1 MPALPSAPSPRHS
14 RPCRPGRYNTPV
26 LSHVALIHQPYRPET
41 GEVAAHVRAMLER
54 RRVEATLL
62 SAFDLDPTV
71 AGGYDLALTFGGD
84 GTTLRTARWAAM
96 AQVPIVPVG
105 MGTLS
110 FLAELLPDEIEGSL
124 DPYIAGE
131 FWRDERAMLRVDVG
145 DGAAIAM
152 NDVVVARGAQLRAI
166 TIDLAVHERDVTR
179 FTADAVVV
187 ATATGSTA
195 YALAAGG
202 PVLAPDLD
210 NIVVVPVAGHLSA
223 LRSLVLPSSAE
234 LTLTVVRSQP
244 AVASADGQVD
254 FELPVGQTVQVRIA
268 QQRTVFARRGDPRD
282 FYAHLTARLRRSPH
296 GTP

>member
-1 MPALPSAPSPRHS
+1 MVR
-14 RPCRPGRYNTPV
+14 
-26 LSHVALIHQPYRPET
+26 VALIHQQYRPET
-41 GEVAAHVRAMLER
+41 REVAEHVRRLAEKR
-54 RRVEATLL
+54 GVESDLL
-62 SAFDLDPTV
+62 NAFDLDPTA
-71 AGGYDLALTFGGD
+71 AGNYDMAVSFGGD
-84 GTTLRTARWAAM
+84 GTTLRAARWAAF

-110 FLAELLPDEIEGSL
+110 FLAELHPDEIEASV
-124 DPYIAGE
+124 DPYLAGD

-145 DGAAIAM
+145 DGCALAL

-166 TIDLAVHERDVTR
+166 TVDLAVHEREVTR

-202 PVLAPDLD
+202 PVLAPDLR
-210 NIVVVPVAGHLSA
+210 NMVVVPVAGHLSA
-223 LRSLVLPSSAE
+223 LRSLVLPAEAE
-234 LTLTVVRSQP
+234 LTLTVARSQP
-244 AVASADGQVD
+244 AIASADGQVD
-254 FELPVGQTVQVRIA
+254 YDVPVGLPVKVKIAKQTTI
-268 QQRTVFARRGDPRD
+268 FARRGDPRD

>member
-1 MPALPSAPSPRHS
+1 M
-14 RPCRPGRYNTPV
+14 
-26 LSHVALIHQPYRPET
+26 SHVALIHQPYRPET
-41 GEVAAHVRAMLER
+41 GEVAQHVRKLLER
-54 RRVEATLL
+54 RNVESEML
-62 SAFDLDPTV
+62 SAFDLNPAT
-71 AGGYDLALTFGGD
+71 AHHYRLALTFGGD
-84 GTTLRTARWAAM
+84 GTTLRAARWAAF

-110 FLAELLPDEIEGSL
+110 FLAELQPDEIESSL
-124 DPYIAGE
+124 DPYLAGE

-145 DGAAIAM
+145 DATAIAL

-166 TIDLAVHERDVTR
+166 TVDLAVHDREVTR

-202 PVLAPDLD
+202 PVLAPDLN

-223 LRSLVLPSSAE
+223 LRSLVLPESAE
-234 LTLTVVRSQP
+234 LTVTVARSQP
-244 AVASADGQVD
+244 AIASADAQVD
-254 FELPVGQTVQVRIA
+254 FDLPAGQSIQIRIA
-268 QQRTVFARRGDPRD
+268 SQRAVFARRGDPRD

>member
-1 MPALPSAPSPRHS
+1 MT
-14 RPCRPGRYNTPV
+14 Y
-26 LSHVALIHQPYRPET
+26 VALIHQPYRPET
-41 GEVAAHVRAMLER
+41 GEVAEHVRQLLAR
-54 RRVEATLL
+54 RNVESELL
-62 SAFDLDPTV
+62 SAFDLDPSG
-71 AGGYDLALTFGGD
+71 AHQYRLALTFGGD
-84 GTTLRTARWAAM
+84 GTTLRTARWSAVAR
-96 AQVPIVPVG
+96 VPIVPVG

-110 FLAELLPDEIEGSL
+110 FLAELQPDEIEDHL
-124 DPYIAGE
+124 DPYLAGE

-145 DGAAIAM
+145 DGSAIAL

-166 TIDLAVHERDVTR
+166 TVDLAVHNREVTR

-202 PVLAPDLD
+202 PVLAPDLY
-210 NIVVVPVAGHLSA
+210 NMVVVPVAGHLSA
-223 LRSLVLPSSAE
+223 LRSLVLPAEAE

-244 AVASADGQVD
+244 GIASADGQVD
-254 FELPVGQTVQVRIA
+254 FDLPVGHAVKIRIA
-268 QQRTVFARRGDPRD
+268 EQRTVFARRGDPRD

>member
-1 MPALPSAPSPRHS
+1 M
-14 RPCRPGRYNTPV
+14 
-26 LSHVALIHQPYRPET
+26 SHVALVHQPYRPET
-41 GEVAAHVRAMLER
+41 GEAAEHVREMLAR
-54 RRVEATLL
+54 RRVECEVL
-62 SAFDLDPTV
+62 SAFDLDPAS
-71 AGGYDLALTFGGD
+71 AGRFTLALAFGGD
-84 GTTLRTARWAAM
+84 GTTLRTARWAAV
-96 AQVPIVPVG
+96 ARVPIVPVG

-110 FLAELLPDEIEGSL
+110 FLAELQPGEVEANL
-124 DPYIAGE
+124 DPYLAGE
-131 FWRDERAMLRVDVG
+131 FWRDQRAMLSVRVDGQQAV
-145 DGAAIAM
+145 AL
-152 NDVVVARGAQLRAI
+152 NDVVVARGAQLRAV
-166 TIDLAVHERDVTR
+166 TLDLAVHDRDVTR

-210 NIVVVPVAGHLSA
+210 NLVVVPVAGHLSA
-223 LRSLVLPSSAE
+223 LRSLVLPATAN

-254 FELPVGQTVQVRIA
+254 FELPVGQRVQIQLA
-268 QQRTVFARRGDPRD
+268 EERTVFARRGDPGD

>member
-1 MPALPSAPSPRHS
+1 M
-14 RPCRPGRYNTPV
+14 
-26 LSHVALIHQPYRPET
+26 SHVALIHQPYRPET
-41 GEVAAHVRAMLER
+41 AEVANHVRTLLER
-54 RRVEATLL
+54 RQVEATLL
-62 SAFDLDPTV
+62 SAFDLDPTT
-71 AGGYDLALTFGGD
+71 AGGYDLAVSFGGD
-84 GTTLRTARWAAM
+84 GTTLRTARWAAL

-110 FLAELLPDEIEGSL
+110 FLAELHPDEIDGSV
-124 DPYIAGE
+124 DPYLAGE
-131 FWRDERAMLRVDVG
+131 FWRDERTMLRVDVG
-145 DGAAIAM
+145 DRCAVAL

-166 TIDLAVHERDVTR
+166 TVDLAVHDRDVTR

-202 PVLAPDLD
+202 PVLAPDLQ

-223 LRSLVLPSSAE
+223 LRSLVLPESAE
-234 LTLTVVRSQP
+234 LTVTVARSQP
-244 AVASADGQVD
+244 AIASADGQVD
-254 FELPVGQTVQVRIA
+254 FDLPAGQSVQIRVA
-268 QQRTVFARRGDPRD
+268 AQRTVFARRGDPRD

>member
-1 MPALPSAPSPRHS
+1 M
-14 RPCRPGRYNTPV
+14 T
-26 LSHVALIHQPYRPET
+26 HVALIHQPYRPET
-41 GEVAAHVRAMLER
+41 GEVAEHVRALLER
-54 RRVEATLL
+54 RQVEATTL
-62 SAFDLDPTV
+62 SAFELDPTA
-71 AGGYDLALTFGGD
+71 AGDYSLALTFGGD
-84 GTTLRTARWAAM
+84 GTTLRTARWSALAK
-96 AQVPIVPVG
+96 VPIVPVG

-110 FLAELLPDEIEGSL
+110 FLAELQPDEIESNL
-124 DPYIAGE
+124 DPYLAGE

-145 DGAAIAM
+145 DRMAIAL

-166 TIDLAVHERDVTR
+166 TVDLAVHDRDVTR

-202 PVLAPDLD
+202 PVLAPDLQ
-210 NIVVVPVAGHLSA
+210 NMVVVPVAGHLSA
-223 LRSLVLPSSAE
+223 LRSLVLPATSE

-254 FELPVGQTVQVRIA
+254 FELPVGQEVKIRIA
-268 QQRTVFARRGDPRD
+268 EQRTIFARRGDPRD

>member
-1 MPALPSAPSPRHS
+1 M
-14 RPCRPGRYNTPV
+14 
-26 LSHVALIHQPYRPET
+26 SHVALIHQPYRPET
-41 GEVAAHVRAMLER
+41 GEVANHVRELLEG

-62 SAFDLDPTV
+62 SAFELDPT
-71 AGGYDLALTFGGD
+71 AAAGYDLALTFGGD
-84 GTTLRTARWAAM
+84 GTTLRTARWAATER
-96 AQVPIVPVG
+96 VPIVPVG

-110 FLAELLPDEIEGSL
+110 FLAELHPDEIEDSL
-124 DPYIAGE
+124 DPYLAGA
-131 FWRDERAMLRVDVG
+131 FWRDERAMLRVDVDAHCG
-145 DGAAIAM
+145 IAL

-166 TIDLAVHERDVTR
+166 TVDLAVHDRDVTR

-202 PVLAPDLD
+202 PVLAPDLH

-223 LRSLVLPSSAE
+223 LRSLVLPESAE

-244 AVASADGQVD
+244 AIVSADGQVD
-254 FELPVGQTVQVRIA
+254 FELPVGQSVQIRIA
-268 QQRTVFARRGDPRD
+268 AQRTIFARRGDPRD

>member
-1 MPALPSAPSPRHS
+1 M
-14 RPCRPGRYNTPV
+14 
-26 LSHVALIHQPYRPET
+26 SHVALVHQPYRPET
-41 GEVAAHVRAMLER
+41 GEVAAHVRDLLER
-54 RRVEATLL
+54 RHVEAEVL
-62 SAFDLDPTV
+62 SAFELDPAT
-71 AGGYDLALTFGGD
+71 ASRFSLALTFGGD
-84 GTTLRTARWAAM
+84 GTTLRAARWAA
-96 AQVPIVPVG
+96 AAHVPIVPVG

-110 FLAELLPDEIEGSL
+110 FLAELQPDEVESNL
-124 DPYIAGE
+124 DLYLSGE
-131 FWRDERAMLRVDVG
+131 FWRDERAMLHVST
-145 DGAAIAM
+145 DGQQAVAL
-152 NDVVVARGAQLRAI
+152 NDVVVARGAQLRAV
-166 TIDLAVHERDVTR
+166 TIDLSVHDREVTR

-210 NIVVVPVAGHLSA
+210 NMVVVPVAGHLSA
-223 LRSLVLPSSAE
+223 LRSLVLPASAE

-254 FELPVGQTVQVRIA
+254 FELPVGSDVHIKLA
-268 QQRTVFARRGDPRD
+268 DQRTVFARRGDPRD

>member
-1 MPALPSAPSPRHS
+1 M
-14 RPCRPGRYNTPV
+14 
-26 LSHVALIHQPYRPET
+26 SHVALIHQPYRPET
-41 GEVAAHVRAMLER
+41 AEVAGHVRDLLKR
-54 RRVEATLL
+54 RHVEATLL
-62 SAFDLDPTV
+62 SAFDLDPT
-71 AGGYDLALTFGGD
+71 AAHHYTLALTFGGD

-96 AQVPIVPVG
+96 AKVPIVPVG

-110 FLAELLPDEIEGSL
+110 FLAELHPDEVEDSL
-124 DPYIAGE
+124 DPYLAGE

-145 DGAAIAM
+145 DRMAIAL

-166 TIDLAVHERDVTR
+166 TIDLAIHDRAVTR

-187 ATATGSTA
+187 ATSTGSTA

-202 PVLAPDLD
+202 PVLAPDLQ

-223 LRSLVLPSSAE
+223 LRSLVLPESAE

-254 FELPVGQTVQVRIA
+254 FELPVGQEVQIRVA
-268 QQRTVFARRGDPRD
+268 SQRTVFARRGDPRD